1 MTIPL
6 AVKIP
11 LKLCSLWSI
20 TNSLFKPHN
29 DMLALRQIPCNIKVN
44 LVTLKYRN
52 FYSDIINSVLFL
64 HVFLIESK

>member
-1 MTIPL
+1 MLLSFKYIVIRHNDMTIRL

-44 LVTLKYRN
+44 
-52 FYSDIINSVLFL
+52 
-64 HVFLIESK
+64 